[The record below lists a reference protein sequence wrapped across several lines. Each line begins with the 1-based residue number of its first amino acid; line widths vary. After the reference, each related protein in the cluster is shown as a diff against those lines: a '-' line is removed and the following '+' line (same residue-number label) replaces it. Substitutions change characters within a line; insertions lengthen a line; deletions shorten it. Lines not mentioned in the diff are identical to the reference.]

1 MARRAYDVGQFLP
14 RDAYLGG
21 AEPLRGEGAKRA
33 LAKQN
38 EIIRSAPQMAPTKIH
53 MEVNRPR
60 RVRGASK

>member
-1 MARRAYDVGQFLP
+1 LP